1 MTKTAGF
8 SLIELMIVIAIMAT
22 LAAIAVPTFIVYRD
36 RSRVTQV
43 VGSSEVIRAA
53 LASYAADSS
62 GSAFPLTGAI
72 TDFNSLRLV
81 VNKNGGMLP
90 STAIFMVNNYASY
103 DSDGDGVADTY
114 SMRLIVNGVTS
125 SVTGSQILLTPEG
138 IFKCT
143 PSGNP
148 C

>member
-22 LAAIAVPTFIVYRD
+22 LAAMAVPTFISYRD
-36 RSRVTQV
+36 KSRVAQV
-43 VGSSEVIRAA
+43 VGSSEVIRSA

-62 GSAFPLTGAI
+62 GNAYPLTGAI
-72 TDFNSLRLV
+72 TDFSSLRLV

-90 STAIFMVNNYASY
+90 SAAIFTLGNYAYY
-103 DSDGDGVADTY
+103 DSDGDGIADTY
-114 SMRLIVNGVTS
+114 SMRLIVNGVS
-125 SVTGSQILLTPEG
+125 PSLLGSQILLTPEG
-138 IFKCT
+138 ILKCT
-143 PSGNP
+143 PSGHP